1 MNKETRE
8 ARLLDFEIK
17 RAQERD
23 KKRESAE
30 KQAKTQKRDSSSPSQ
45 QSSEKPTPTSLI
57 TPLTEQQKFERG
69 LPPQFR
75 SKSIERERDAYDKRK
90 SLDEQRVS
98 LAYDICMKIIK
109 CCLILVNS
117 CQDSITAS
125 FFRPTY

>member
-30 KQAKTQKRDSSSPSQ
+30 KQAKQQEQSRVQRDSSSPSQ

-57 TPLTEQQKFERG
+57 TPLSEQHKFDRG

-75 SKSIERERDAYDKRK
+75 TKSIEREREIFDKRR

-98 LAYDICMKIIK
+98 RVRFLSKF
-109 CCLILVNS
+109 LH
-117 CQDSITAS
+117 
-125 FFRPTY
+125 

>member
-1 MNKETRE
+1 MRCFAFQLNKETRE

-30 KQAKTQKRDSSSPSQ
+30 KQAKHHEQSRQKRDSSSPSQ

-57 TPLTEQQKFERG
+57 TPLSEHQKFERG

-98 LAYDICMKIIK
+98 FLNA
-109 CCLILVNS
+109 
-117 CQDSITAS
+117 
-125 FFRPTY
+125 F